1 VTRALV
7 LAIALA
13 VVGAPYARS
22 ATPTPRSD
30 HVLMALATA
39 GDEPYSVQAVEKVVR
54 AADAFIRASSFANER
69 LTFDVTPWL
78 RAFGSAPGCGG
89 LTDLSLDD
97 LVAPVRTAAERA
109 GYVPGDYNRI
119 MYTIADSHCGFFGQT
134 WGTQVVLTR
143 EPTVQLIVHELGHT
157 FGLGHAQA
165 SMCPTRCAVDDTGDP
180 YSPMGSGLTDF
191 SVYEKATI
199 GWIGRQPHAR
209 NPGFYT
215 IAPGGI
221 ATTRPQALVIDT
233 RYGHWWLE
241 YRTKPFRG
249 VLARFVD
256 LAAAAPPFAPSPRL
270 MLDPVHKGRPWI
282 AAGETYNADGT
293 FSVRVTKTRANSVRL
308 HFARTGRRTK

>member
-13 VVGAPYARS
+13 VVGAPYAQS
-22 ATPTPRSD
+22 ATPRPRSD
-30 HVLMALATA
+30 HVLIALATA

-54 AADAFIRASSFANER
+54 AADAFIRASSFGNET

-89 LTDLSLDD
+89 LTDGSLDD

-119 MYTIADSHCGFFGQT
+119 MYTIAGSHCGFFGQT
-134 WGTQVVLTR
+134 WGTQVLLTR
-143 EPTVQLIVHELGHT
+143 EPRVQLIVHELGHT

-165 SMCPTRCAVDDTGDP
+165 SMCPSRCAVDDTGDP
-180 YSPMGSGLTDF
+180 YSPMGSGTMDF
-191 SVYEKATI
+191 SVYEKATV
-199 GWIGRQPHAR
+199 GWIGRQPRAR
-209 NPGFYT
+209 KPGFYT

-221 ATTRPQALVIDT
+221 ATTRAQALVVDT
-233 RYGHWWLE
+233 RYGQWWLE

-249 VLARFVD
+249 VLARFIDRAPV
-256 LAAAAPPFAPSPRL
+256 APPFAPSARL
-270 MLDPVHKGRPWI
+270 MLDPAHKGRPWI
-282 AAGETYNADGT
+282 AAGETYGADGT
-293 FSVRVTKTRANSVRL
+293 FSIRVTRTRPDAARI
-308 HFARTGRRTK
+308 HFAWAGSRAK